1 MPSTSI
7 AIASSSNA
15 ISTVALIESQN
26 AKKTACI
33 GLINNYKQTS
43 NVVEMRA
50 YAECVNIVYPV
61 ETINTPATKHIVAS
75 GLICMLIGAIIM
87 VVREKEFGFAV
98 SGAIAG
104 LGIWLF
110 LVLLIGAISFVV
122 L

>member
-15 ISTVALIESQN
+15 MSTVALIESQN

-50 YAECVNIVYPV
+50 YSECVNIVYPV
-61 ETINTPATKHIVAS
+61 EEVNMPAAKHIVAS

-87 VVREKEFGFAV
+87 GVREKEFSYAV
-98 SGAIAG
+98 AGAIAG
-104 LGIWLF
+104 LSIWF
-110 LVLLIGAISFVV
+110 ALVLLIGATVFAFS
-122 L
+122 